1 MPENSPYS
9 GMENSRNTICQ
20 SIRNALA
27 TRVPPVSC
35 SRTTSPFISIANP
48 VDEFKKQFEAN
59 GGALRVFEMDTS
71 RMQDRDYAAH
81 QQQELYKYLK
91 YELEMRRCATVL
103 NTSPQL
109 TQVLENFGIKTTGI
123 LQAATSADA
132 VIVYS
137 QFLIARSGG
146 IVVSQRDGLMVYPS
160 IKGLAKHIIVLSS
173 SRNVLPDLN
182 DLCNATV
189 ITSKEKNRAEEY
201 DFDFDMAEIIH
212 PTQVEDEAVS
222 ANSPKITL
230 LLVEER

>member
-1 MPENSPYS
+1 MVHSVLLHVVLSDLVIDYRLYVREYGSPCAVGHSGPEA
-9 GMENSRNTICQ
+9 GQI
-20 SIRNALA
+20 AVLFAGAAGLLA
-27 TRVPPVSC
+27 DFFLC
-35 SRTTSPFISIANP
+35 SVGS
-48 VDEFKKQFEAN
+48 VDD
-59 GGALRVFEMDTS
+59 GI
-71 RMQDRDYAAH
+71 YAAH